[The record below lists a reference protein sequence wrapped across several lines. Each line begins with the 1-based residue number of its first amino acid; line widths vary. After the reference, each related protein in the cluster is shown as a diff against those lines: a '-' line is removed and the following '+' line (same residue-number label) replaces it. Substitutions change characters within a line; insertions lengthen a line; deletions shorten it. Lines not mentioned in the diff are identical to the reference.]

1 MFSSFNAWCSRFP
14 FSKLCYQVVRVYA
27 AQMCWM
33 SRHKC
38 AGTSPVW
45 SSKQLLFYA
54 GSSFH
59 LGPYLSARGTGIV
72 VWPMRHLLT
81 LQGTRTRWWP
91 GGGQRGEV
99 ERAVLLPHN
108 PQPPFWRCLHGTPR
122 RDRCWCGGHVSP
134 LWENIAVC
142 RCGLLKYM
150 GIRLYSLRVLSLY
163 ISIQCVCV
171 CVLVCL
177 HVCLPVKVCLCMFSC
192 ICVRRVCVFSCVRAS
207 LHACVRAYVG
217 ISMCVLG

>member
-1 MFSSFNAWCSRFP
+1 MR
-14 FSKLCYQVVRVYA
+14 
-27 AQMCWM
+27 WM

-59 LGPYLSARGTGIV
+59 LGPYLSARGTGRV
-72 VWPMRHLLT
+72 VWPMRQLLT

-99 ERAVLLPHN
+99 ERTVLLPHN

-171 CVLVCL
+171 CWCVCMYAC
-177 HVCLPVKVCLCMFSC
+177 HKSMFVYVFMHMCASRVCIFLCAC
-192 ICVRRVCVFSCVRAS
+192 ISACVRS
-207 LHACVRAYVG
+207 CVRAYVG
-217 ISMCVLG
+217 ISICVLG